1 MSEQIPVQIK
11 SEMNQLKVQLTM
23 QLKMHNVENAKRASR
38 RWIPKM
44 PTHPPQTTATHRR
57 AEQAQQLIDIS
68 ADFPLL
74 P

>member
-44 PTHPPQTTATHRR
+44 PTHPPPNHSNA
-57 AEQAQQLIDIS
+57 
-68 ADFPLL
+68 
-74 P
+74 

>member
-38 RWIPKM
+38 RWIPKR

-57 AEQAQQLIDIS
+57 AEQAQQLILS
-68 ADFPLL
+68 MVHGDFFI
-74 P
+74 